1 MIGMTPSVSWTK
13 AGLWLCFF
21 LGAKASVAC
30 DGDVLLACDMA
41 GSSKQLETCLIG
53 DRVRYAFGAADMPD
67 LVLERHVRDVLYEP
81 WPGVGRSIW
90 HVTGFQVDDI
100 TYRFNRE
107 GDKFL
112 VHASKP
118 GWNGRQR
125 SLPSFP
131 RQGVMSTGSHHY
143 QAFWVPTGRKTQP
156 IEIPLYY
163 NIAEQRV
170 WTVLTGT
177 GRN

>member
-1 MIGMTPSVSWTK
+1 MSWTK

-100 TYRFNRE
+100 TYRVFLNIDRLSDPPGAQSAGVIVE
-107 GDKFL
+107 QNGEELARLDCDPATIRGAGD
-112 VHASKP
+112 
-118 GWNGRQR
+118 
-125 SLPSFP
+125 PSPVFFAKEKAGQVYD
-131 RQGVMSTGSHHY
+131 RDGQ
-143 QAFWVPTGRKTQP
+143 
-156 IEIPLYY
+156 
-163 NIAEQRV
+163 V
-170 WTVLTGT
+170 WRDL
-177 GRN
+177 R